1 MDHSVIEQHVKPTD
15 DERMMAMLIY
25 LVSLFTTIIGPL
37 IIWLIKREESDF
49 VDYHGKEYMNFF
61 ISFAIY
67 SFVSTLLMIILIG
80 FVLIFIVGIV
90 YFIFTIIAL
99 IKAYIGEL
107 YRISIYICFIKY
119 YLYNYSFFFYFIRFC
134 SHFYCRYCLFYFYN
148 YCTH

>member
-67 SFVSTLLMIILIG
+67 SFVSTLLMIILIV

-99 IKAYIGEL
+99 IKVYSVYRYIITVVIS
-107 YRISIYICFIKY
+107 YIICMYVRI
-119 YLYNYSFFFYFIRFC
+119 
-134 SHFYCRYCLFYFYN
+134 YFYI
-148 YCTH
+148 YFTHLSV

>member
-1 MDHSVIEQHVKPTD
+1 MSNMDHSVIEQHVKPTD

-99 IKAYIGEL
+99 IKAYSGER
-107 YRISIYICFIKY
+107 YRIPLVIRFIK
-119 YLYNYSFFFYFIRFC
+119 
-134 SHFYCRYCLFYFYN
+134 
-148 YCTH
+148 